1 MTIEGSHSLGS
12 SVHRSTLERL
22 LHHPYSLYF
31 SCCFSGDAAL
41 QRFLPALCGKH
52 SLRSQPHAGD
62 SAPTSPAGAA
72 GFEICTAFPP
82 ILSPALSCQP
92 ALHLPALGL
101 QHCLWSPGIC
111 FQHTPSVLCR
121 PLPVTRI
128 RSFLCFT

>member
-1 MTIEGSHSLGS
+1 MNFKLTVEGSHSLGS

-52 SLRSQPHAGD
+52 SLRSHPHAGD
-62 SAPTSPAGAA
+62 SAPTSPARAVDA
-72 GFEICTAFPP
+72 EVPCCPQSQPSPVSLLSTILPWDCSTASEVLASAF
-82 ILSPALSCQP
+82 S
-92 ALHLPALGL
+92 
-101 QHCLWSPGIC
+101 
-111 FQHTPSVLCR
+111 TPRLCR

-128 RSFLCFT
+128 RSFLYFT